1 MVRTDAINAYID
13 RLRHRSAQ
21 MSDHAA
27 ELRDE
32 ATDRTKRAEAL
43 DALADALELVR
54 DRTPPTVDSMIQF
67 FTCDIP
73 GSTEGD
79 VD

>member
-54 DRTPPTVDSMIQF
+54 NRTPVTVYGMVQF
-67 FTCDIP
+67 FTTDLP
-73 GSTEGD
+73 TGTEGD